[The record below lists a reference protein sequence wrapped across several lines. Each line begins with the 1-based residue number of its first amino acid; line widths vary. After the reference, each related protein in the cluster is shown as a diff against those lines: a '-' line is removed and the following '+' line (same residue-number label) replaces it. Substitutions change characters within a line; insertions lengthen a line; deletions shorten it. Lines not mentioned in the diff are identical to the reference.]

1 MMMMMNVLETG
12 RYSVRELRNYCISE
26 INLILSSVISHH
38 LFCHQLGMKTII
50 LSSTWYVNYHPVI
63 NLVCKLSL
71 YLRWSWRYR
80 QLMCIHIKH
89 PADVKNF
96 LQKQNKN
103 HYQKCSF
110 FNTQKLLSKIIFF
123 FKCCEITCVVKT
135 VSGILRNSLI
145 TLTIVARSLS
155 YLMIIR
161 VMMI

>member
-1 MMMMMNVLETG
+1 MQCPRVNFNWPIFLGLIYVNFPYLNVMAMMMMMNVLETG

-110 FNTQKLLSKIIFF
+110 F
-123 FKCCEITCVVKT
+123 
-135 VSGILRNSLI
+135 
-145 TLTIVARSLS
+145 
-155 YLMIIR
+155 
-161 VMMI
+161 